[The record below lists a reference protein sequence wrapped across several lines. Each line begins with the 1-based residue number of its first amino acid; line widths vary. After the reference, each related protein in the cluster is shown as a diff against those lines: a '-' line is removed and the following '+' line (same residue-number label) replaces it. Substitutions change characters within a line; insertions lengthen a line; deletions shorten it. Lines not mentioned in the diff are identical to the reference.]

1 VPKQNKRI
9 LNQNI
14 IEQWPEIFSDIDL
27 SAVPLDYLHNVVI
40 TFRDGNQWNVFIK
53 KQDRDIMKGDLP
65 KELTELFN
73 NYEKQI
79 VNVDFQLD
87 VPQIKKDV
95 IKSTKRFLRG
105 KK

>member
-40 TFRDGNQWNVFIK
+40 TFRDGNQWNVVIK

-95 IKSTKRFLRG
+95 MKSTKRFLRG

>member
-1 VPKQNKRI
+1 
-9 LNQNI
+9 
-14 IEQWPEIFSDIDL
+14 
-27 SAVPLDYLHNVVI
+27 VI
-40 TFRDGNQWNVFIK
+40 TFRDGNQWNVVIK

-95 IKSTKRFLRG
+95 MKSTKRFLRG

>member
-1 VPKQNKRI
+1 MPKQNKRT

-40 TFRDGNQWNVFIK
+40 TFRDGNQWNVVIK

>member
-1 VPKQNKRI
+1 
-9 LNQNI
+9 
-14 IEQWPEIFSDIDL
+14 
-27 SAVPLDYLHNVVI
+27 
-40 TFRDGNQWNVFIK
+40 
-53 KQDRDIMKGDLP
+53 MKGDLP

-95 IKSTKRFLRG
+95 MKSTKRFLRG

>member
-1 VPKQNKRI
+1 MPKQNKRI

-40 TFRDGNQWNVFIK
+40 TFRDGNQWNVVIK

-95 IKSTKRFLRG
+95 MKSTKRFLRG